1 MIAYADSLRAF
12 VASLGYAAELG
23 IAVIVVF
30 LIAAGLSL
38 LLASR
43 TPKSG
48 HRWPK

>member
-30 LIAAGLSL
+30 LIAAALSL
-38 LLASR
+38 LFASR
-43 TPKSG
+43 TPKTG